1 MHISI
6 PKDAQCEFINIESTV
21 NPLISKCQ
29 IKVCYVSDEPNRN
42 GSIITKEVARNELAP
57 SLRGCPIVG
66 FFNESNND
74 FEEHNKTIKISNGE
88 FTITEDTR
96 PYGFVDINAQVWF
109 QKFIDDNKIER
120 EYLMTEGYIWTE
132 AYPESERIITH
143 GNNQSMELDGATME
157 GQWERNAN
165 GEPQFF
171 IVNKAIISKL
181 CILGEDFEPCFEG
194 AQIKASFSLDE
205 GFQKTLFS
213 MVDEVQKIF
222 REGGNPMDSDK
233 EKKPAEEFELETST
247 STETPA
253 EPALTPAEESVE
265 KKEENP
271 QPKEDN
277 KKAEENTTPK
287 DTPKNKEKK
296 KEYSLEEIPEYVEL
310 NTKYSALQVDFD
322 ALAEEAK
329 ELREFKLGIE
339 KQKKEDMIN
348 QFYMLSD
355 EDKADVIKNIDTY
368 SLDEIESKLSVI
380 CVRNRVDFSLEKKEE
395 KEEPEQKL
403 EYSLDTAP
411 EDNIPD
417 WIKAVKETEK
427 NL

>member
-1 MHISI
+1 
-6 PKDAQCEFINIESTV
+6 
-21 NPLISKCQ
+21 
-29 IKVCYVSDEPNRN
+29 
-42 GSIITKEVARNELAP
+42 
-57 SLRGCPIVG
+57 
-66 FFNESNND
+66 
-74 FEEHNKTIKISNGE
+74 
-88 FTITEDTR
+88 
-96 PYGFVDINAQVWF
+96 
-109 QKFIDDNKIER
+109 
-120 EYLMTEGYIWTE
+120 
-132 AYPESERIITH
+132 
-143 GNNQSMELDGATME
+143 
-157 GQWERNAN
+157 
-165 GEPQFF
+165 
-171 IVNKAIISKL
+171 
-181 CILGEDFEPCFEG
+181 
-194 AQIKASFSLDE
+194 
-205 GFQKTLFS
+205 
-213 MVDEVQKIF
+213 
-222 REGGNPMDSDK
+222 MDSDK

>member
-29 IKVCYVSDEPNRN
+29 IKVCYVSDKPNRN
-42 GSIITKEVARNELAP
+42 RSIITKEVARNELAP

-66 FFNESNND
+66 FFNESSND
-74 FEEHNKTIKISNGE
+74 YEEHNKTIKKISNGE

-109 QKFIDDNKIER
+109 QKFIDDDKIER
-120 EYLMTEGYIWTE
+120 EYLMTEGYIWTG

-143 GNNQSMELDGATME
+143 GNNQSMELDGATIE

-222 REGGNPMDSDK
+222 REGGNPMDFVM
-233 EKKPAEEFELETST
+233 EKKPAEGFELETPASIET
-247 STETPA
+247 SVEL
-253 EPALTPAEESVE
+253 EPAPA
-265 KKEENP
+265 
-271 QPKEDN
+271 
-277 KKAEENTTPK
+277 
-287 DTPKNKEKK
+287 
-296 KEYSLEEIPEYVEL
+296 EYSLEEIPEYTEL
-310 NTKYSALQVDFD
+310 NTKYSALQADFD
-322 ALAEEAK
+322 ALAEEVK

-355 EDKADVIKNIDTY
+355 EDKADVVKNIDTY

-380 CVRNRVDFSLEKKEE
+380 CVRNRVDFSLGKKEE

-403 EYSLDTAP
+403 EYSLDPAP
-411 EDNIPD
+411 EDNIPE